1 MIQVE
6 NMSVFFDSKEI
17 LKNIKTSF
25 ECGKVYAIFG
35 LNGAGKTTF
44 FNSLFGICEFQGN
57 VLFDGNILLK
67 KDISFLETETFFYSF
82 LTGREYISIFQESS
96 TPQIFDIEQ
105 LSKLFN
111 IPLDIYIE
119 KYSTG
124 MKKKIAL
131 LGIIKLNRSIYILD
145 EPFNGLD
152 VESTFILKSV
162 IRLLRDNGKTIF
174 ISSHIMESLTG
185 VCDCYN
191 ILENGQLINLEDEN
205 AFVNHCALIYDRI
218 NRQVSKS
225 VFQQKI

>member
-17 LKNIKTSF
+17 LKNINTSF

-44 FNSLFGICEFQGN
+44 FNSLFGICEFQGTA
-57 VLFDGNILLK
+57 LFNNSNLLK

-162 IRLLRDNGKTIF
+162 IRLLRDNGRTVF
-174 ISSHIMESLTG
+174 ISSHIIESLIG
-185 VCDCYN
+185 VCDYFN
-191 ILENGQLINLEDEN
+191 ILENGQLINFQDEN
-205 AFVNHCALIYDRI
+205 AFLNHCSLIYDTI
-218 NRQVSKS
+218 NRQVSES
-225 VFQQKI
+225 IFQQKI

>member
-6 NMSVFFDSKEI
+6 GMSVFFDNKEI
-17 LKNIKTSF
+17 LKNIRANF
-25 ECGKVYAIFG
+25 ECAKIHAIFG

-57 VLFDGNILLK
+57 VLFNDNNLSK

-82 LTGREYISIFQESS
+82 LTGREYLNIFQESLI
-96 TPQIFDIEQ
+96 PQLFDIEQ

-131 LGIIKLNRSIYILD
+131 LGVIKLNRSIYILD

-152 VESTFILKSV
+152 VESTFVLKSV
-162 IRLLRDNGKTIF
+162 VRLLRDNGRTVF
-174 ISSHIMESLTG
+174 ISSHITESLIG
-185 VCDCYN
+185 VCDCFN
-191 ILENGQLINLEDEN
+191 ILENGQLVNFQDEN

-218 NRQVSKS
+218 NRQVSES